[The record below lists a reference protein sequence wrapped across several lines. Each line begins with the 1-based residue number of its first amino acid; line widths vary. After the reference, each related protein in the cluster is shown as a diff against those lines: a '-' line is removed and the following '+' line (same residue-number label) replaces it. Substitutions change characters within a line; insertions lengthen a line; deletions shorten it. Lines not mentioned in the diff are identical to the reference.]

1 MHQVLHVLDTSGS
14 QRLLCLSVFICVH
27 IRMCVCVCS
36 AQCSFLFRQHLL
48 AIFVDAAAADDDDAE
63 AGGQMAKQS
72 DLLLVA
78 TLGRR
83 IAMNPL
89 LTISYMSHRGHA
101 DGQATRSTNRC
112 QVDLFA
118 GEVDT
123 W

>member
-14 QRLLCLSVFICVH
+14 QRLLCLSVFICVR
-27 IRMCVCVCS
+27 ILMCVCVCS
-36 AQCSFLFRQHLL
+36 AVLLLFRQHLL

-89 LTISYMSHRGHA
+89 LTISYMPHRGHA

-112 QVDLFA
+112 QVD
-118 GEVDT
+118 
-123 W
+123 